1 MAKKNYDYFAAF
13 TACAS
18 YAHDA
23 AVFLQSTMK
32 SFDVQTF
39 KAEMDKMHAIENA
52 ADDKKH
58 EIMEHLAHEFIT
70 PIELEDIVNISQE
83 LDNVVDSIDDVMR
96 KTYMFSITEILPEAV
111 QFSDLIINCVN
122 KMNSVIEKFPNFKK
136 SRDIIPDIIEVNRIE
151 TEGDALHLSS
161 LHSLYADNTD
171 AVHILKWSRMFD
183 SFEDCLDACEHVSN
197 IIEGVIMKN
206 T

>member
-13 TACAS
+13 SACA
-18 YAHDA
+18 AFAKEA
-23 AVFLQSTMK
+23 ALFLQNAMNNFS
-32 SFDVQTF
+32 VQTF

-52 ADDKKH
+52 ADEKKH

-70 PIELEDIVNISQE
+70 PIELEDIVSISQE

-96 KTYMFSITEILPEAV
+96 KMYMFSVTEVLPEAI
-111 QFSDLIINCVN
+111 QFSDLIVDCVS
-122 KMNSVIEKFPNFKK
+122 KMNSVIDKFSNFKK
-136 SRDIIPDIIEVNRIE
+136 ARDIHPDIIEVNRIE
-151 TEGDALHLSS
+151 TVGDALHLSS
-161 LHSLYADNTD
+161 LHSLYADSTD

-183 SFEDCLDACEHVSN
+183 SFEDCLDACENVSD
-197 IIEGVIMKN
+197 IVEGVIMKN